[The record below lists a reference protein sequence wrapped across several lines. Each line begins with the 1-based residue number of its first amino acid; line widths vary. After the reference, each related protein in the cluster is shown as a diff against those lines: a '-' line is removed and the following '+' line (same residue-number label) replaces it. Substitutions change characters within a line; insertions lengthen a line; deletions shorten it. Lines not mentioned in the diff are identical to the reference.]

1 MASISSSLIESY
13 VPSSLKIIVRLLV
26 HSKDLCPR
34 PPHVKHLKELV
45 LMGSF
50 GGAEDE
56 GFLDLQVLAGE
67 RVEEGVACLE
77 LDLSPVLGDALVE
90 VGGAEVAGV

>member
-1 MASISSSLIESY
+1 M
-13 VPSSLKIIVRLLV
+13 VRLLV

-34 PPHVKHLKELV
+34 PPHVKHLNELV
-45 LMGSF
+45 LMVSF

-56 GFLDLQVLAGE
+56 EDLDLYVLAGG

-77 LDLSPVLGDALVE
+77 LDLSLVLGDALIE
-90 VGGAEVAGV
+90 VGGAKVAGA